1 MNVFRRHEPKRYRV
15 VDLPLWEDIQG
26 LHGDAVMLL
35 NYLWYGPQS
44 TQYGILRV
52 PDGYAMTDLGWDAA
66 RLAAA
71 WASLAAADLVWRD
84 GTLTVIV
91 PFLRSNV
98 PANTNIV
105 KGWKKAVSLL
115 PDSPLFGRLY
125 TRASE
130 WLHPEGLDWL
140 AGKIPSPP
148 EPLSE
153 QSRNSVSSIQES
165 ESRKQKAES
174 RMQEAG
180 VREEPDAALRFA
192 SPLEAA
198 PLRAAES
205 GNGDHRL
212 ECLERNIR
220 LGFVRQHAK
229 GYTDEEVEAARA
241 RVKAGNGQE
250 ATR

>member
-1 MNVFRRHEPKRYRV
+1 M
-15 VDLPLWEDIQG
+15 PLWDDIQG
-26 LHGDAVMLL
+26 VDGDATKLL
-35 NYLWYGPQS
+35 TYCWFGPQS

-52 PDGYAMTDLGWDAA
+52 PDGYGMTDLGWDAA

-98 PANTNIV
+98 PANANIV
-105 KGWKKAVSLL
+105 KGWKKTVSLL
-115 PDSPLFGRLY
+115 PDSPLFTRLY

-130 WLHPEGLDWL
+130 WLHPEGLAWL
-140 AGKIPSPP
+140 ADKVPSPP

-153 QSRNSVSSIQES
+153 QSRNSVSSMQES

-180 VREEPDAALRFA
+180 GREQGGQGGEGQGEEPDAALRFA

-229 GYTDEEVEAARA
+229 GYTDKEVEAARA
-241 RVKAGNGQE
+241 RVKAGNSQG